1 MSSQADE
8 ATAALAAMQ
17 ESRER
22 LAAAANCPPERHL
35 AFAGLMGGLVA
46 AQGAPDPFNLGLD
59 GALLAG
65 VALVIMWDRRR
76 TGMFINGYRAGP
88 TRRVTFAML
97 AFALSMLAFCDWLMF
112 FRGVAWAPF
121 VGGAVVA
128 VVAYFA
134 SSIWQRIYLR
144 ELRAAP

>member
-1 MSSQADE
+1 MSTQADE

-22 LAAAANCPPERHL
+22 LAAAANCPPARHL

-46 AQGAPDPFNLGLD
+46 AQGAPEPLNFACD
-59 GALLAG
+59 ALLLIG

-88 TRRVTFAML
+88 TRPVTFGLL
-97 AFALSMLAFCDWLMF
+97 AFTLATMGLCDWLMF

-128 VVAYFA
+128 LVAYFA

-144 ELRAAP
+144 DLRAAP